1 MSAQCPVGENNCAL
15 LDEVGQLRARV
26 DELRMLVV
34 TDELTGL
41 YNYRHLLWA
50 LDQELERLRR
60 HGGSFCVLMLDCDNF
75 KRINDNYGH
84 DFGNK
89 VLKAAGTFFQRS
101 LRKLDV
107 ACRFGGDEF
116 VIVAP
121 GASLREGVALGERIR
136 TGVAAMQLRVGEEI
150 VTLSVSVGVDCITPE
165 DQLLPEQV
173 LDRAD
178 RYLLKAK
185 QSGKNVVCAAELPD
199 ADSSMSVDE
208 KTALMESF
216 GGEKI

>member
-1 MSAQCPVGENNCAL
+1 MSAQCPVGENNCTL

-41 YNYRHLLWA
+41 NNYRHLLWA
-50 LDQELERLRR
+50 LDQELERLHR
-60 HGGSFCVLMLDCDNF
+60 HGGSFCVLVLDCDNL

-89 VLKAAGTFFQRS
+89 VLKAAGTFLQRS

-121 GASLREGVALGERIR
+121 SANLREGVALAERIR
-136 TGVAAMQLRVGEEI
+136 SGIAAMQLRAGEEE
-150 VTLSVSVGVDCITPE
+150 VTLRVSIGVDCFKPE

-185 QSGKNVVCAAELPD
+185 QAGKNIVCSPELPD
-199 ADSSMSVDE
+199 AASSMNADE
-208 KTALMESF
+208 KSAMMESF
-216 GGEKI
+216 GGEKT

>member
-1 MSAQCPVGENNCAL
+1 MRAQCPLGESSCEL
-15 LDEVGQLRARV
+15 LDEVGQLRAHL

-50 LDQELERLRR
+50 LDQELERVRR
-60 HGGSFCVLMLDCDNF
+60 HGGFFCVLVIDLDNF
-75 KRINDNYGH
+75 KKVNDTYGH

-121 GASLREGVALGERIR
+121 GATLREGIALAERIR
-136 TGVAAMQLRVGEEI
+136 SGFSAMQLSAGDQKVA
-150 VTLSVSVGVDCITPE
+150 LSVSVGVDCIKPE

-178 RYLLKAK
+178 LYLLKAK
-185 QSGKNVVCAAELPD
+185 QAGKNVVCYPELQESD
-199 ADSSMSVDE
+199 VSMSVDE
-208 KTALMESF
+208 KSALMESF
-216 GGEKI
+216 GGEKP